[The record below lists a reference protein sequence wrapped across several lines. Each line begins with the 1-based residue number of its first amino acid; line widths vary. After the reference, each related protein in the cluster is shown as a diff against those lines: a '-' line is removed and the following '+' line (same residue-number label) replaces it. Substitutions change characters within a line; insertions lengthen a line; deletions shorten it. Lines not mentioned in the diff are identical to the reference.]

1 MRLRCSMGKQ
11 VAHPTRPIRPYIM
24 ITKGMLS
31 IICQE
36 IIILINQSVT
46 NFGLDQRN
54 RIVEPLLIIGFVAI
68 FITVLVVGYISALK
82 RREAMA
88 AVAAKLGLQFM
99 PGKDRYMARQYRFLD
114 KLRRGS
120 NRYAFNIMSGGYQGN
135 KVLLFDY
142 HYKTGSGK
150 NTHHYYISF
159 FPELV
164 IGPEGIFSK
173 IAQAVGYDDID
184 FESHEF
190 SRKFCVRS
198 HDKKFAYDICNA
210 RMIEYL
216 LSNTDLSIEIEDRA
230 LAISFNS
237 RLSPEQIEPNLNRL
251 ITIRSLLP
259 DYLFTGR

>member
-1 MRLRCSMGKQ
+1 MQ
-11 VAHPTRPIRPYIM
+11 
-24 ITKGMLS
+24 
-31 IICQE
+31 
-36 IIILINQSVT
+36 
-46 NFGLDQRN
+46 
-54 RIVEPLLIIGFVAI
+54 PLFIIGFVVI
-68 FITVLVVGYISALK
+68 FAVILVVGYISALK

-99 PGKDRYMARQYRFLD
+99 PHKDRYMPKRYRFLD

-120 NRYAFNIMSGGYQGN
+120 NRYAFNILSGRYREN
-135 KVLLFDY
+135 EVLIFDY

-159 FPELV
+159 FILQLPASFPELIIV
-164 IGPEGIFSK
+164 PEGIFSK

-198 HDKKFAYDICNA
+198 KKKKFAYDVCNA

-216 LSNTDLSIEIEDRA
+216 LSNTDLSIEIEETA

-237 RLSPEQIEPNLNRL
+237 RLAPDKIEPNLNRL

>member
-1 MRLRCSMGKQ
+1 VQPL
-11 VAHPTRPIRPYIM
+11 VIFI
-24 ITKGMLS
+24 
-31 IICQE
+31 
-36 IIILINQSVT
+36 
-46 NFGLDQRN
+46 F
-54 RIVEPLLIIGFVAI
+54 IVIFAAVAI
-68 FITVLVVGYISALK
+68 LGYISSLK

-88 AVAAKLGLQFM
+88 AVASKLGLQFE
-99 PGKDRYMARQYRFLD
+99 PGKDRYMARRYNFLD

-120 NRYAFNIMSGGYQGN
+120 NRYAFNILSGSYQGN
-135 KVLLFDY
+135 EVVLFDY
-142 HYKTGSGK
+142 HYRTGSGK
-150 NTHHYYISF
+150 NSHDYYISF
-159 FPELV
+159 FILQLPVSFPELI

-173 IAQAVGYDDID
+173 IAQAIGYDDID

-198 HDKKFAYDICNA
+198 RDKKFAYDVCNA

-230 LAISFNS
+230 LAISFSS

-251 ITIRSLLP
+251 ITVRSLLP

>member
-1 MRLRCSMGKQ
+1 MQPLF
-11 VAHPTRPIRPYIM
+11 I
-24 ITKGMLS
+24 
-31 IICQE
+31 
-36 IIILINQSVT
+36 
-46 NFGLDQRN
+46 FGF
-54 RIVEPLLIIGFVAI
+54 IAI
-68 FITVLVVGYISALK
+68 FIIVLVVGYISSLK

-88 AVAAKLGLQFM
+88 AVAVKLGLQFM
-99 PGKDRYMARQYRFLD
+99 PNKDRYMARRYNFLD

-120 NRYAFNIMSGGYQGN
+120 DRYAYNILSGRYQGHE
-135 KVLLFDY
+135 VLIFDY
-142 HYKTGSGK
+142 HYRTGSGK
-150 NTHHYYISF
+150 DTHHYYFSF
-159 FPELV
+159 FILQLPASFPELV

-173 IAQAVGYDDID
+173 IAQAIGYDDID

-198 HDKKFAYDICNA
+198 KDKKFAYDVCNA

-216 LSNTDLSIEIEDRA
+216 LSNTDLSIEVEERS

-237 RLSPEQIEPNLNRL
+237 CLAPDKIEPNLNRL